1 MSPGLRS
8 ALSCPD
14 CGKEGIKDKYNLTR
28 HRGSRGCPGRVIPPP
43 APPTHLEPRSFR
55 QQVPPPTPLP
65 PAVILK
71 PGELELETLLRQCSL
86 YPIFAVAL
94 RLNFPVK
101 GIFPVLWG
109 WCRNDPAAQQVRK
122 FSCTTNPGQLLIA
135 ILQDAAKW
143 GVKDIKIPVNIR
155 LLCDGENEVDI
166 SKHLKPRGEV
176 SGLVITED
184 QDNVTFSLA
193 CDNWELNNNYH
204 SSAKRARAEDID
216 PGAGPSWAGQAASSS
231 GPPGLPGSAS
241 ASTTLPPDCRPTAS
255 QQMALAASPDDNF
268 VTIEDCPDAEPR
280 SEPYDLDIPARQRVV
295 RPGLLVAGE
304 VPVQPAG
311 VAGGGGPDGQVG
323 GPGAAQPPAQAAPPQ
338 QAAPPAPGQPAGAG
352 PAAGA
357 AAAGQPGVGAAGAG
371 QGQPPGQPPAGG
383 GGHPPGPPG
392 GQGGGQQGG
401 PGAHLP
407 IPFRHQAN
415 NLNPDWDVHHQERI
429 AATRALDQDFTNR
442 EIWWILSGKRA
453 PGPPDIDAPAFQ
465 NNRFVGKF
473 INKLLFPH
481 LMTDEEFI
489 KHFKETLTSKRL
501 GR

>member
-1 MSPGLRS
+1 MPPGLRS
-8 ALSCPD
+8 PLSCPD
-14 CGKEGIKDKYNLTR
+14 CGKEGIKDNYNLSR
-28 HRGSRGCPGRVIPPP
+28 HRGSHGCPGRVIPPP
-43 APPTHLEPRSFR
+43 APPTQLEPRSCR
-55 QQVPPPTPLP
+55 QQVPPLTPLP
-65 PAVILK
+65 PAVLLK
-71 PGELELETLLRQCSL
+71 PGEVELETLLRQCSL

-94 RLNFPVK
+94 QLNCPVK

-109 WCRNDPAAQQVRK
+109 WCRNDPAGQQVRE

-135 ILQDAAKW
+135 ILQDAAQW

-193 CDNWELNNNYH
+193 CDNNNGSEH
-204 SSAKRARAEDID
+204 RAKRARFEDID
-216 PGAGPSWAGQAASSS
+216 PGAGPSRAGQAAFCV
-231 GPPGLPGSAS
+231 GPPGLPGSAP
-241 ASTTLPPDCRPTAS
+241 ACTTLPPDCLPAAA
-255 QQMALAASPDDNF
+255 QQMAASQNNNEF
-268 VTIEDCPDAEPR
+268 VTIEDCSDAEPR
-280 SEPYDLDIPARQRVV
+280 SEPYDLDLPASQRDV
-295 RPGLLVAGE
+295 RPGPQVAGG

-323 GPGAAQPPAQAAPPQ
+323 GPGAAQPPAQAAPPP

-352 PAAGA
+352 QAAGA

-407 IPFRHQAN
+407 RPFRHQAN
-415 NLNPDWDVHHQERI
+415 DLNLDWDVHHQERI

-489 KHFKETLTSKRL
+489 KHFKETLT
-501 GR
+501 G